1 MFEEVERVKGRRRER
16 MERIRTETRDG
27 FAPFVDDWKDS
38 LEPRSGSF
46 SLTSRHD
53 DERTGLPPQEKMGIQ
68 AFASVLLVGLAF
80 WLFHTSLVPAAW
92 KESARQIMTRD
103 FNFAGVVAWSEQKFG
118 KIPTILPAFSAKQAA
133 PSHASAGPTEWKLPA
148 SWRVVKTFEPN
159 NAKVVFNTG
168 PDGQVTVGE
177 VGWVTYV
184 GEKPGFGNTVVIRL
198 QQGREV
204 WYGNL
209 EQVNV
214 ARDDFLR
221 PGQVVG
227 MARAVSETS
236 RYLYMGMKEKE
247 TFINPLD
254 VISFE

>member
-1 MFEEVERVKGRRRER
+1 MFKEVERVKERRRER
-16 MERIRTETRDG
+16 LERIRAETRDG
-27 FAPFVDDWKDS
+27 YMPFVDDWKDS
-38 LEPRSGSF
+38 MELHSDPFSF
-46 SLTSRHD
+46 TSRRD
-53 DERTGLPPQEKMGIQ
+53 GERGGMPPQEKLGIQ
-68 AFASVLLVGLAF
+68 VFASVLLVGIAF
-80 WLFHTSLVPAAW
+80 GLFHTSFVPAAW

-103 FNFAGVVAWSEQKFG
+103 FNFEGAIAWYEQKFG
-118 KIPTILPAFSAKQAA
+118 KIPAILPALSSKQAEPA
-133 PSHASAGPTEWKLPA
+133 NASAGTTEWRLPA

-168 PDGQVTVGE
+168 ADGQVTIGE
-177 VGWVTYV
+177 TGWVTYV

-198 QQGREV
+198 KKEREV
-204 WYGNL
+204 WFGNL

-254 VISFE
+254 VIPFE